1 MFVIT
6 YTEEGSP
13 RRTVLPAGDTIA
25 GRSPSSDIVI
35 DDVSVSRR
43 HAKFTVTSD
52 GCTLSDLGS
61 RNGTYVNGALVENA
75 GLADGDRVVLGRI
88 PLSVEYSVADRLML
102 SEQHTLIEDPGTIYR
117 PITDAGSQ
125 PAEAEGTATAAR
137 SLRLLSEIARTLV
150 ANRPPSEVFAQ
161 VVQLAFETCPAERA
175 FLVLRDDA
183 TGNLVPRVASRRD
196 GTDIRSVS
204 LSRTIVNRVMTER
217 VAVLATDAQ
226 VDSRTALAESVRAQP
241 VRSFMC
247 APLWQAGR
255 DVIGVVYV
263 DASLTQRF
271 SATDL
276 DLLSSL
282 ANFAAVAIEQ
292 ARLTARVNEEVRR
305 RERLQR
311 YHSPAVVNRIFEAGA
326 DIDTPF
332 FAQERDVS
340 VLFADIAGFTALSE
354 TLTPAQTAALLNGYF
369 ERMADAV
376 FEHEGTLDKF
386 IGDAVMTVFGAP
398 LDQPDHAVR
407 AVKTAHSMQKG
418 LARLNAESQG
428 VPIKIRIGIHSGMAR
443 AGDIG
448 SLRRR
453 EYTVLG
459 DVVNTASRLEST
471 VAKPGQIIISKAT
484 RERLD
489 DSFLVKP
496 LGPVTLRG
504 RHEPVEVFDA
514 TLPDAVSTSASR

>member
-1 MFVIT
+1 VFVIT

-13 RRTVLPAGDTIA
+13 RRAVLPAGDTVA

-43 HAKFTVTSD
+43 HAKFTVRSD

-61 RNGTYVNGALVENA
+61 RNGTYVNGALVDRAE
-75 GLADGDRVVLGRI
+75 LADGDRVVLGRI
-88 PLSVEYSVADRLML
+88 PLAVEYSVADRLML

-117 PITDAGSQ
+117 PIADVPSS
-125 PAEAEGTATAAR
+125 PAASDGGATAAR

-150 ANRPPSEVFAQ
+150 TNRPPSEVFSQ

-183 TGNLVPRVASRRD
+183 TGSLVPRVASRRD
-196 GTDIRSVS
+196 GTDIRAVS
-204 LSRTIVNRVMTER
+204 LSRTIVSRVMTER

-226 VDSRTALAESVRAQP
+226 VDSRTAAAESVRAQP

-247 APLWQAGR
+247 VPLWQAGR

-271 SATDL
+271 TATDL

-354 TLTPAQTAALLNGYF
+354 TLTPAQTAALLNGFF

-407 AVKTAHSMQKG
+407 AVKTAQSMQRR
-418 LARLNAESQG
+418 LARLNAESQAA
-428 VPIKIRIGIHSGMAR
+428 PLKIRIGIHSGMAR

-448 SLRRR
+448 SVRRR

-459 DVVNTASRLEST
+459 DVVNTASRLESA

-489 DSFLVKP
+489 ESFLVKP
-496 LGPVTLRG
+496 LGPVALRG

-514 TLPDAVSTSASR
+514 TLQDAV

>member
-13 RRTVLPAGDTIA
+13 RRAVLPVGETVA
-25 GRSPSSDIVI
+25 GRSPACDIVVE
-35 DDVSVSRR
+35 DVSVSRR
-43 HAKFTVTSD
+43 HAKFMVAAD
-52 GCTLSDLGS
+52 RCTLTDLCS
-61 RNGTYVNGALVENA
+61 RNGTYVNGALVTDMD
-75 GLADGDRVVLGRI
+75 LSDGDRVVLGRV
-88 PLSVEYSVADRLML
+88 PFSVECSVADRLQL

-117 PITDAGSQ
+117 PVSGVGSPVEQ
-125 PAEAEGTATAAR
+125 ESAAAEGR

-150 ANRPPSEVFAQ
+150 RNRPPSEVFAQ
-161 VVQLAFETCPAERA
+161 VVQLAFETCPADRA
-175 FLVLRDDA
+175 FLVLRDET
-183 TGNLVPRVASRRD
+183 TGDLVPRVASRRD

-226 VDSRTALAESVRAQP
+226 VDSRTASAESVRAQP

-247 APLWQAGR
+247 APLWHGAS

-271 SATDL
+271 TATDL

-292 ARLTARVNEEVRR
+292 ARLTARVNEEIRR

-354 TLTPAQTAALLNGYF
+354 TLTPAQTAALLNAFF

-398 LDQPDHAVR
+398 LDQPDHAIR
-407 AVKTAHSMQKG
+407 AVKTAHSMQKA
-418 LARLNAESQG
+418 LARLNAESSN
-428 VPIKIRIGIHSGMAR
+428 VPLKIRIGIHSGLAR

-459 DVVNTASRLEST
+459 DVVNTASRLESA

-489 DSFLVKP
+489 DSFSVKP
-496 LGPVTLRG
+496 LGSVTLRG

-514 TLPDAVSTSASR
+514 TLPDAVFRSA

>member
-1 MFVIT
+1 
-6 YTEEGSP
+6 
-13 RRTVLPAGDTIA
+13 
-25 GRSPSSDIVI
+25 
-35 DDVSVSRR
+35 
-43 HAKFTVTSD
+43 
-52 GCTLSDLGS
+52 
-61 RNGTYVNGALVENA
+61 
-75 GLADGDRVVLGRI
+75 
-88 PLSVEYSVADRLML
+88 
-102 SEQHTLIEDPGTIYR
+102 
-117 PITDAGSQ
+117 
-125 PAEAEGTATAAR
+125 
-137 SLRLLSEIARTLV
+137 
-150 ANRPPSEVFAQ
+150 
-161 VVQLAFETCPAERA
+161 
-175 FLVLRDDA
+175 
-183 TGNLVPRVASRRD
+183 
-196 GTDIRSVS
+196 
-204 LSRTIVNRVMTER
+204 
-217 VAVLATDAQ
+217 
-226 VDSRTALAESVRAQP
+226 
-241 VRSFMC
+241 MC
-247 APLWQAGR
+247 APLWHGER

-276 DLLSSL
+276 DLLTAL

-292 ARLTARVNEEVRR
+292 ARLTARVNEEIRR

-311 YHSPAVVNRIFEAGA
+311 YHSAAVVNRIFEAGA

-354 TLTPAQTAALLNGYF
+354 TLTPAQTAVLLNGFF
-369 ERMADAV
+369 ERMADAI

-407 AVKTAHSMQKG
+407 AVRTAHSMQKA
-418 LARLNAESQG
+418 LARLNAESSS
-428 VPIKIRIGIHSGMAR
+428 VPLQIRIGIHSGMAR

-448 SLRRR
+448 SVRRR

-489 DSFLVKP
+489 DTFSVKP

-514 TLPDAVSTSASR
+514 TLPDAVSTSVPR

>member
-1 MFVIT
+1 VFVIT

-13 RRTVLPAGDTIA
+13 RRAVLPLGETVA
-25 GRSPSSDIVI
+25 GRSPSCDIVV

-43 HAKFTVTSD
+43 HAKFAVKADHCSLID
-52 GCTLSDLGS
+52 LSS
-61 RNGTYVNGALVENA
+61 RNGTYVNGALVTDA
-75 GLADGDRVVLGRI
+75 VLVDGDRVVLGRV
-88 PLSVEYSVADRLML
+88 PLSVEYSLGDRLQL
-102 SEQHTLIEDPGTIYR
+102 SEHHTVIEDPGTIYKQVSDVSSSGER
-117 PITDAGSQ
+117 EGAAMAG
-125 PAEAEGTATAAR
+125 R

-150 ANRPPSEVFAQ
+150 TNRPPADVFAQ

-175 FLVLRDDA
+175 FLVLRDEA

-196 GTDIRSVS
+196 GTDIRAVS

-226 VDSRTALAESVRAQP
+226 VDSRTATAESVRAQP

-247 APLWQAGR
+247 APLWHGER

-276 DLLSSL
+276 DLLTAL

-292 ARLTARVNEEVRR
+292 ARR

-311 YHSPAVVNRIFEAGA
+311 YHSAAVVNRIFEAGA

-354 TLTPAQTAALLNGYF
+354 TLTPAQTAVLLNGFF

-398 LDQPDHAVR
+398 LDQPDHAIR
-407 AVKTAHSMQKG
+407 AVKTAHSMQKA
-418 LARLNAESQG
+418 LARLNAESSS
-428 VPIKIRIGIHSGMAR
+428 VPLQIRIGIHSGLAR

-448 SLRRR
+448 SVRRR

-459 DVVNTASRLEST
+459 DVVNTASRLESA
-471 VAKPGQIIISKAT
+471 VARPGQIIISRAT

-489 DSFLVKP
+489 DSFMVTP

-514 TLPDAVSTSASR
+514 TLPDAVSTPAQ

>member
-13 RRTVLPAGDTIA
+13 RRAVLPVGETVA
-25 GRSPSSDIVI
+25 GRSPACDIVI

-43 HAKFTVTSD
+43 HAKFTVRAD
-52 GCTLSDLGS
+52 GCALSDLSS
-61 RNGTYVNGALVENA
+61 RNGTYVNGALVSDA
-75 GLADGDRVVLGRI
+75 DLSDGDRVVLGRV
-88 PLSVEYSVADRLML
+88 PLSVEYSVADRLLL

-117 PITDAGSQ
+117 PVTDVGAPVKVG
-125 PAEAEGTATAAR
+125 EAATAGR

-150 ANRPPSEVFAQ
+150 TNRPPSEVFAQ

-175 FLVLRDDA
+175 FLVLRDDVS
-183 TGNLVPRVASRRD
+183 GDLVPRVASRRD

-226 VDSRTALAESVRAQP
+226 IDSRTASADSVRAQS

-247 APLWQAGR
+247 APLWHGVR

-271 SATDL
+271 TATDL
-276 DLLSSL
+276 DLLTSL

-292 ARLTARVNEEVRR
+292 ARLTARVNEEIRR

-354 TLTPAQTAALLNGYF
+354 TLTPAQTAALLNGFF

-407 AVKTAHSMQKG
+407 AVKTAHSMQKA
-418 LARLNAESQG
+418 LARLNAESSS
-428 VPIKIRIGIHSGMAR
+428 PPLKIRIGIHSGMAR

-459 DVVNTASRLEST
+459 DVVNTASRLESA

-489 DSFLVKP
+489 DTFSVKP

-514 TLPDAVSTSASR
+514 TLPDAVSTSVPR

>member
-1 MFVIT
+1 VFVIT

-13 RRTVLPAGDTIA
+13 RRAVLPAGDTIA

-117 PITDAGSQ
+117 PIAEVGGT

-150 ANRPPSEVFAQ
+150 TN
-161 VVQLAFETCPAERA
+161 
-175 FLVLRDDA
+175 
-183 TGNLVPRVASRRD
+183 GNLVPRVASRRD

-354 TLTPAQTAALLNGYF
+354 TLTPAQTATLLNGFF

-407 AVKTAHSMQKG
+407 AVKTAHSMQRA
-418 LARLNAESQG
+418 LTRLNAESQG
-428 VPIKIRIGIHSGMAR
+428 VPLKIRIGIHSGMAR

>member
-1 MFVIT
+1 VFVIT

-13 RRTVLPAGDTIA
+13 RRAVLPLGETVA
-25 GRSPSSDIVI
+25 GRSPSCDIVI

-43 HAKFTVTSD
+43 HAKFTVTAD
-52 GCTLSDLGS
+52 HCALIDLSS
-61 RNGTYVNGALVENA
+61 RNGTYVNGGLVTDA
-75 GLADGDRVVLGRI
+75 GLVDGDRVVLGRV
-88 PLSVEYSVADRLML
+88 PLSVEYSLADRLQL
-102 SEQHTLIEDPGTIYR
+102 SEHHTVIEDPGTIYKQVSDVSSSGE
-117 PITDAGSQ
+117 PEGAAMAG
-125 PAEAEGTATAAR
+125 R

-150 ANRPPSEVFAQ
+150 TNRPPAEVFAQ

-175 FLVLRDDA
+175 FLVLRDEA

-196 GTDIRSVS
+196 GTDIRAVS

-226 VDSRTALAESVRAQP
+226 VDGRTATAESVRAQP

-247 APLWQAGR
+247 APLWHGER

-276 DLLSSL
+276 DLLTAL

-292 ARLTARVNEEVRR
+292 ARLTARVNEEIRR

-311 YHSPAVVNRIFEAGA
+311 YHSAAVVNRIFEAGA

-354 TLTPAQTAALLNGYF
+354 TLTPAQTAVLLNGFF

-398 LDQPDHAVR
+398 LDQPDHAIR
-407 AVKTAHSMQKG
+407 AVKTAHSMQKA
-418 LARLNAESQG
+418 LARLNAESSS
-428 VPIKIRIGIHSGMAR
+428 VPLQIRIGIHSGMAR

-448 SLRRR
+448 SVRRR

-489 DSFLVKP
+489 DTFSVKP

-514 TLPDAVSTSASR
+514 TLPDAVSTSVPR